1 MLDKS
6 RRKEKLSQSEILAEM
21 QPHDL
26 IALSDGK
33 GIVHIVFPGTGMIY
47 RGKMLEIGTYHRDER
62 TWDILG
68 STDFESYRKDVTE
81 ELKMKPC
88 CHIVCHGT
96 SRPLFVIPYTH
107 KTALW
112 QKRT

>member
-6 RRKEKLSQSEILAEM
+6 RRKEKLSRSEILAEM

-26 IALSDGK
+26 IVLSDGD
-33 GIVHIVFPGTGMIY
+33 GIVHIVFPGTGTIC
-47 RGKMLEIGTYHRDER
+47 RRKMLEVGTYHRDER

-68 STDFESYRKDVTE
+68 STDFESYKKDVTE

-88 CHIVCHGT
+88 RHCL
-96 SRPLFVIPYTH
+96 SWYR
-107 KTALW
+107 
-112 QKRT
+112 